1 MTINIENRN
10 ELGEKILNN
19 QLNLKKNENNFYPL
33 FRIINEYKTFKSFR
47 K

>member
-19 QLNLKKNENNFYPL
+19 QLNLKKNENNF
-33 FRIINEYKTFKSFR
+33 
-47 K
+47 

>member
-19 QLNLKKNENNFYPL
+19 QFNFKKNENNF
-33 FRIINEYKTFKSFR
+33 
-47 K
+47 

>member
-19 QLNLKKNENNFYPL
+19 QLNLKKMK
-33 FRIINEYKTFKSFR
+33 IIFNHFLE
-47 K
+47 